1 MLRLLSLNLQ
11 HALPGAGAADPAG
24 SGSGADADR
33 ANTADVANADITD
46 PEAARTVLAVLADQI
61 AELAPDVVAL
71 QEVDKGQARSG
82 YLDQAAVLAELDAQI
97 AARSHN
103 WRLERMPMVDRA
115 ILRIAAYEL
124 RFCDEVPAQV
134 AINEALEI
142 AKRYSIAASVSFI
155 NGILDGMQGARP
167 ALS

>member
-1 MLRLLSLNLQ
+1 MGPRRIARELALQFLFSCDMLGRLNMTEAEAAAAFEAFGRHFAVGMPGSRA
-11 HALPGAGAADPAG
+11 ALPY
-24 SGSGADADR
+24 
-33 ANTADVANADITD
+33 
-46 PEAARTVLAVLADQI
+46 ARTLA
-61 AELAPDVVAL
+61 
-71 QEVDKGQARSG
+71 SG
-82 YLDQAAVLAELDAQI
+82 VCQRLAELDAQI